1 VRRNGSR
8 EGEPD
13 SGSRSSAKKRK
24 REKEKGEEERGRGGK
39 TARLGWF
46 GGFWAGPVPGSAQW
60 LPFSF
65 FCSGSFSFPIFLI
78 SFLEFA

>member
-13 SGSRSSAKKRK
+13 SGSRSSAKRK

-46 GGFWAGPVPGSAQW
+46 GGFWAGPVPGSAQR

-65 FCSGSFSFPIFLI
+65 FFVLVLFHFLFFLFPF
-78 SFLEFA
+78 